1 MGIKILLVFLGFG
14 VYVSEDVNIREVD
27 PEPAEQ
33 SGHPEKRVH
42 DIETEKVSRK

>member
-1 MGIKILLVFLGFG
+1 MGSKVVLVFLGFG

-33 SGHPEKRVH
+33 SRHPEERVH
-42 DIETEKVSRK
+42 DIGSKRNK